1 MPLTQSRF
9 LAALDEGLA
18 AHADALALRGDL
30 YAALASNVPNARKL
44 DVITHLLDSARVPLT
59 LERCERERDHIL
71 RSHERNERARKRM
84 RKSRQGARSAQKGD

>member
-1 MPLTQSRF
+1 MPITQSRF

-59 LERCERERDHIL
+59 LERCERERDHIV

-84 RKSRQGARSAQKGD
+84 RKSRQSAKAQKGD

>member
-1 MPLTQSRF
+1 VPITQSRF

-71 RSHERNERARKRM
+71 RSHGRNERARKRM
-84 RKSRQGARSAQKGD
+84 RKSRQSAKAQKGD